1 MYIALN
7 QFGLAWQGY
16 AWGLDDTRHFVSKAA
31 ATRALHEAGEDLNGV
46 AIIEDPFEF
55 ETYAHST

>member
-16 AWGLDDTRHFVSKAA
+16 AWGWDDTRHFVSKAA

-55 ETYAHST
+55 ET